1 MKNKYGMN
9 QVVQNDLQQCIN
21 SFKRLKKG
29 GIGIADECVEQTCKN
44 ALKYINELESKI
56 EKSVEGATTKS
67 AKNLATHF
75 GETICSNCGVYLD
88 EMMRIIREEDGDD
101 AICDY
106 QPKFCA
112 NCGAKFVLE
121 KGRKR
126 GQK

>member
-56 EKSVEGATTKS
+56 ENSIEGVTTKS
-67 AKNLATHF
+67 AKNLTTYS
-75 GETICSNCGVYLD
+75 GKTICSNCGVNLHTTMTAID
-88 EMMRIIREEDGDD
+88 EDGDD
-101 AICDY
+101 VTY
-106 QPKFCA
+106 SFQPKFCA
-112 NCGAKFVLE
+112 NCGAKFVLGKTDE
-121 KGRKR
+121 K
-126 GQK
+126 

>member
-44 ALKYINELESKI
+44 ALKYINDLESKI
-56 EKSVEGATTKS
+56 EKSVEGATTKL
-67 AKNLATHF
+67 AKNLATYS
-75 GETICSNCGVYLD
+75 GKTICSNCGVNLHTTMTAKD
-88 EMMRIIREEDGDD
+88 EDGDD
-101 AICDY
+101 VTY
-106 QPKFCA
+106 NFQPKFCS

-121 KGRKR
+121 KTDK
-126 GQK
+126 K